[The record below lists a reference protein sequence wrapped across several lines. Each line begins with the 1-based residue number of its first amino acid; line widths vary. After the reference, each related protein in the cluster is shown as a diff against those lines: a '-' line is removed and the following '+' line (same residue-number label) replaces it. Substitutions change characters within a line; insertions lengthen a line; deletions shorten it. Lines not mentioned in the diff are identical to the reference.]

1 MQFQTSHSLRCGG
14 SLISLDTPLVMGILN
29 ITPDSFYDGGRFDRM
44 ESALQQAEKMILEGA
59 RILDLGAA
67 TSKPGS
73 PLISADE
80 ESKRLLPVL
89 KAVVEA
95 FPEILISIDTYNSD
109 TARAAIEKGA
119 HIINDISAGNIDPDM
134 MSTVGEMKV
143 PYIMMHMQGTPET
156 MQNNPQYGHV
166 VEDVKLFFAQK
177 VDEAYA
183 AGITDIV
190 LDPGFGFGKSLRD
203 NFQMLAAFE
212 TFKTLNL
219 PLLAGLSRK
228 SMIYKTLDI
237 TPQDALNGT
246 TALQSIA
253 LYKGAKIL
261 RVHDVQEA
269 MECIKLMEALN

>member
-95 FPEILISIDTYNSD
+95 FPEILISIYTYNSA
-109 TARAAIEKGA
+109 TARAAIEKVA
-119 HIINDISAGNIDPDM
+119 HIINDISAGNSLIQNEKQGFCQAHDP
-134 MSTVGEMKV
+134 
-143 PYIMMHMQGTPET
+143 
-156 MQNNPQYGHV
+156 
-166 VEDVKLFFAQK
+166 A
-177 VDEAYA
+177 
-183 AGITDIV
+183 
-190 LDPGFGFGKSLRD
+190 
-203 NFQMLAAFE
+203 
-212 TFKTLNL
+212 
-219 PLLAGLSRK
+219 
-228 SMIYKTLDI
+228 
-237 TPQDALNGT
+237 
-246 TALQSIA
+246 
-253 LYKGAKIL
+253 
-261 RVHDVQEA
+261 
-269 MECIKLMEALN
+269 